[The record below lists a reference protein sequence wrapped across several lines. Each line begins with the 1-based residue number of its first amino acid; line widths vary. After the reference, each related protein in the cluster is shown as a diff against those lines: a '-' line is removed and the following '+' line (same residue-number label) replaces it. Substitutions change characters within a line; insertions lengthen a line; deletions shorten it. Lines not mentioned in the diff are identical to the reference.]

1 MSQPPAVPTTR
12 RTSSAAVTG
21 LVLGILALTCFS
33 ILAGI
38 PAIILGIVALSRI
51 SRSGGMLEGKG
62 LAIAGLCTGGASV
75 LILPIVAGLMLPA
88 LSQAR
93 EKARGEAACVSNA
106 RQIMVGV
113 IGYANDHQE
122 QLPDSFAA
130 LTEYLGDE
138 ESRSHLLTCPQSGA
152 TPCFE
157 LVITGRDLSS
167 LPNPGQTVILREIQA
182 PHHGRRVVGYADGH
196 VEVVA
201 GD

>member
-93 EKARGEAACVSNA
+93 AKARETVCMSNA
-106 RQIMVGV
+106 KQVMVGV
-113 IGYANDHQE
+113 FQYAYDHQD
-122 QLPDSFAA
+122 QLPDSVDA
-130 LTEYLGDE
+130 LTEDLGDQ
-138 ESRSHLLTCPQSGA
+138 ESRSRLLTCPQSGA

-167 LPNPGQTVILREIQA
+167 LPNPGQTVVLRETQA

-196 VEVVA
+196 VEIVA